1 MLKPSLALTS
11 LALLVAAPAT
21 GAVAADLYEGY
32 EVQGTVVDEDGPVV
46 VERERVIER
55 RYYAAAPDYDEVEPV
70 IEAYERRYSPPYQ
83 PDRHYWRVGD

>member
-11 LALLVAAPAT
+11 LAFLVAAPAT
-21 GAVAADLYEGY
+21 GAAADLYEGY

-55 RYYAAAPDYDEVEPV
+55 RYYTAAPDYDEDEP
-70 IEAYERRYSPPYQ
+70 IIAAYERRYSPPYH